1 EVLSGLTGN
10 TPTLLLLDEV
20 LLYVE
25 NAMGV
30 VVGESTLGRQSITFL
45 QRLTEVVAASPRAA
59 MVYSLQASEQEAG
72 GNLELLGILGK
83 LVQRLNAIREPVSGD
98 EVLRVVQRRLFA
110 NLGDEL
116 HQHAVASAYAEGY
129 RRFLL
134 AGGTP
139 AQVAQQDAEQ
149 LRARILSSY
158 LFQPA
163 LLDLMRERWYAFPS

>member
-1 EVLSGLTGN
+1 
-10 TPTLLLLDEV
+10 LDEV
-20 LLYVE
+20 LLYIE

-30 VVGESTLGRQSITFL
+30 VVSESTLGRQTITFL

-110 NLGDEL
+110 NLGDENH
-116 HQHAVASAYAEGY
+116 HQHVANAYAEVY
-129 RRFLL
+129 RGFLM
-134 AGGTP
+134 AGGVS
-139 AQVAQQDAEQ
+139 AQAAQQQAE
-149 LRARILSSY
+149 LSLS
-158 LFQPA
+158 PC
-163 LLDLMRERWYAFPS
+163 LDRSHA